1 MKCAF
6 LSSVRRSLDGATR
19 PRPRPSTATGVKNI
33 TPSVLP
39 SISSLTEG
47 GGGSDLPLVPTELCL
62 YLTNTKVK
70 LQFSFIA
77 SQPGLHISWAPNKD
91 FTFARLHKCFFG
103 HRKLSRWSC
112 CFTIKIDHNQHNS
125 KSSTH
130 NPVYVYV
137 PRTQLTSWNAMG
149 AYVLCVNRLCTGRHL
164 ETCLTANKNTQ
175 VKLQIS
181 HK

>member
-19 PRPRPSTATGVKNI
+19 PRPRPSTAPGVKNI

-39 SISSLTEG
+39 SISSLTERG
-47 GGGSDLPLVPTELCL
+47 GGGPTCHL
-62 YLTNTKVK
+62 YPQNYACT
-70 LQFSFIA
+70 LQTQKSNYNFHL
-77 SQPGLHISWAPNKD
+77 LHHSLWAPNKD

-112 CFTIKIDHNQHNS
+112 CFTVKIDHNQHNS